1 MIHFHNVRWQNFLS
15 SGNNWTEIQLDRSP
29 NTLVVGENGAG
40 KSTMLDALCFSLF
53 GKPFRKINIP
63 QLINSVNQKAL
74 MVEVNFTIGST
85 EYRVVRGEKPKLFEI
100 YKDGNLINQVA
111 SRREYQ
117 VLLEQNILKLNY
129 NSFTQ
134 IVILGSSTFVP
145 FMQLPAQQRRDII
158 EDLLDIKIFTTMN
171 VLLKERLSD
180 NKLKITDVKNALMV
194 EDEKLNV
201 HENYIHEIET
211 KNRARIANLMSEV
224 DKSES
229 SISRLEIS
237 IESNNANIK
246 ELQDS
251 ITDEESV
258 NKKLQDILK
267 IESKFDD
274 KIKKIRKEI
283 KFFEDNDVC
292 PTCDQDID
300 KTIKDAKIT
309 QGKNKVDEVT
319 NALDKLQVELNKE
332 NQRLLDI
339 ADVNKEIQEYL
350 TKVTDENN
358 QISSLNRY
366 IKQMRESI
374 DTEVSDSTDLK
385 AENNKLRNIK
395 KGIEALEK
403 KRKEHIN
410 EKELLDVA
418 FEMLRDKGIKTQI
431 VRQYIPVMNKLVNKY
446 LAAMEFFVSF
456 ELDEKFEETIKS
468 RHRDSFSYSSFSE
481 GEKMRIDLSLLLT
494 WRSIAK
500 MKNSTNTN
508 LLILDEVFDASLDSN
523 GCDEFL
529 KLLNELGQDTNIF
542 VISHKGDILQDKFR
556 SVIRF
561 EKHKNFSRIAT

>member
-1 MIHFHNVRWQNFLS
+1 
-15 SGNNWTEIQLDRSP
+15 
-29 NTLVVGENGAG
+29 
-40 KSTMLDALCFSLF
+40 MLDALCFSLF

-63 QLINSVNQKAL
+63 QLINSVNQKGL

-145 FMQLPAQQRRDII
+145 FMQLPAHLRRDII

-171 VLLKERLSD
+171 LLLKERLSD
-180 NKLKITDVKNALMV
+180 NKLKITDVKNALLV

-211 KNRARIANLMSEV
+211 KNRARIANLMAEV

-237 IESNNANIK
+237 IESNNAKIK

-258 NKKLQDILK
+258 HKKLQDILK

-274 KIKKIRKEI
+274 KIKKIRRDI
-283 KFFEDNDVC
+283 KFFQDNDHC

-300 KTIKDAKIT
+300 ESIKGAKIT
-309 QGKNKVDEVT
+309 EGKNKVDEVT
-319 NALDKLQVELNKE
+319 DALDKLQIELDKE

-339 ADVNKEIQEYL
+339 GEVNKEIQEYL

-385 AENNKLRNIK
+385 AENKKLKDIK

-418 FEMLRDKGIKTQI
+418 SEMLRDKGIKTQI

-456 ELDEKFEETIKS
+456 ELNENFEETIKS

-529 KLLNELGQDTNIF
+529 KLLNELGHDTNIF

-561 EKHKNFSRIAT
+561 EKHKNFSRITT

>member
-1 MIHFHNVRWQNFLS
+1 MIRFHNVRWQNFLS
-15 SGNNWTEIQLDRSP
+15 SGNTWTEIQLDRSP
-29 NTLVVGENGAG
+29 NTLVIGENGAG

-63 QLINSVNQKAL
+63 QLINSVNQKGL

-117 VLLEQNILKLNY
+117 ILLEQNILKLNY

-145 FMQLPAQQRRDII
+145 FMQLPAHLRRDII

-171 VLLKERLSD
+171 LLLKERLSD
-180 NKLKITDVKNALMV
+180 NKLKITDVKNALLV

-211 KNRARIANLMSEV
+211 KNRARIANLMAEV

-258 NKKLQDILK
+258 HKKLQDILK

-274 KIKKIRKEI
+274 KIKKIRRDI
-283 KFFEDNDVC
+283 KFFQDNDHC

-300 KTIKDAKIT
+300 ESIKGAKIT
-309 QGKNKVDEVT
+309 EGKNKVDEVT
-319 NALDKLQVELNKE
+319 DALDKLQIELDKE

-339 ADVNKEIQEYL
+339 GEVNKEIQEYL

-385 AENNKLRNIK
+385 AENKKLKDIK

-418 FEMLRDKGIKTQI
+418 SEMLRDKGIKTQI

-456 ELDEKFEETIKS
+456 ELNENFEETIKS

-529 KLLNELGQDTNIF
+529 KLLNELGHDTNIF

>member
-63 QLINSVNQKAL
+63 QLINSVNQKGL

-339 ADVNKEIQEYL
+339 AEVNKEIQEYL

-561 EKHKNFSRIAT
+561 EKHKNFSRIAA

>member
-1 MIHFHNVRWQNFLS
+1 MI
-15 SGNNWTEIQLDRSP
+15 
-29 NTLVVGENGAG
+29 GENGAG

-53 GKPFRKINIP
+53 GRPFRKINIP
-63 QLINSVNQKAL
+63 QLVNSVNQKGL
-74 MVEVNFTIGST
+74 MCEVNFTIGST
-85 EYRVVRGEKPKLFEI
+85 QYQVIRGEKPKKFEI
-100 YKDGNLINQVA
+100 YKDGNLLNQVA

-117 VLLEQNILKLNY
+117 IHLEQNILKLNY

-145 FMQLPAQQRRDII
+145 FMQLPAHLRRDII

-171 VLLKERLSD
+171 MLLKEKIAD
-180 NKLKITDVKNALMV
+180 NKTKLTDVKNALLV
-194 EDEKLNV
+194 EDEKLNL
-201 HENYIHEIET
+201 HENYINEIES
-211 KNRARIANLMSEV
+211 KNRERIANLMTEV

-229 SISRLEIS
+229 SISRLTLS
-237 IESNNANIK
+237 IESNNTKIK
-246 ELQDS
+246 ELQEKISDEDS
-251 ITDEESV
+251 V
-258 NKKLQDILK
+258 HKKLQDILK
-267 IESKFDD
+267 IETKFGD
-274 KIKKIRKEI
+274 KIKKYRREI
-283 KFFEDNDVC
+283 KFFQDNDHC
-292 PTCDQDID
+292 PTCDQDINT
-300 KTIKDAKIT
+300 TIKNTKIGEGE
-309 QGKNKVDEVT
+309 QKVHEVT
-319 NALDKLQVELNKE
+319 DALDKLQVELDKE

-339 ADVNKEIQEYL
+339 TEVNKEIQEYL

-366 IKQMRESI
+366 IRQMRESI
-374 DTEVSDSTDLK
+374 DTEVSDSTDLQ
-385 AENNKLRNIK
+385 AENKKLNDLKKAIK
-395 KGIEALEK
+395 ALEK
-403 KRKEHIN
+403 KREQHIN

-418 FEMLRDKGIKTQI
+418 YDMLRDKGIKTQI

-456 ELDEKFEETIKS
+456 ELDENFEETIKS
-468 RHRDSFSYSSFSE
+468 RHRDKFSYSSFSE

-529 KLLNELGQDTNIF
+529 KLLNELGMDTNIF

-556 SVIRF
+556 SVVRF
-561 EKHKNFSRIAT
+561 EKHKNFSRIAA

>member
-63 QLINSVNQKAL
+63 QLINSVNQKGL

-274 KIKKIRKEI
+274 KIKKIRKDI
-283 KFFEDNDVC
+283 KFFEDNNVC

-339 ADVNKEIQEYL
+339 AEVNKEIQEYL

-561 EKHKNFSRIAT
+561 EKHKNFSRIAA

>member
-1 MIHFHNVRWQNFLS
+1 MIRFHNVRWQNFLS
-15 SGNNWTEIQLDRSP
+15 SGNTWTEIQLDRSP
-29 NTLVVGENGAG
+29 NTLVIGENGAG

-63 QLINSVNQKAL
+63 QLINSVNQKGL

-117 VLLEQNILKLNY
+117 ILLEQNILKLNY

-145 FMQLPAQQRRDII
+145 FMQLPAHLRRDII

-171 VLLKERLSD
+171 LLLKERLSD
-180 NKLKITDVKNALMV
+180 NKLKITDVKNALLV

-211 KNRARIANLMSEV
+211 KNRARIANLMAEV

-237 IESNNANIK
+237 IESNNAKIK

-258 NKKLQDILK
+258 HKKLQDILK

-274 KIKKIRKEI
+274 KIKKIRRDI
-283 KFFEDNDVC
+283 KFFQDNDHC

-300 KTIKDAKIT
+300 ESIKGAKIT
-309 QGKNKVDEVT
+309 EGKNKVDEVT
-319 NALDKLQVELNKE
+319 DALDKLQIELDKE

-339 ADVNKEIQEYL
+339 GEVNKEIQEYL

-385 AENNKLRNIK
+385 AENKKLKDIK

-418 FEMLRDKGIKTQI
+418 SEMLRDKGIKTQI

-456 ELDEKFEETIKS
+456 ELNENFEETIKS

-529 KLLNELGQDTNIF
+529 KLLNELGHDTNIF

>member
-1 MIHFHNVRWQNFLS
+1 MIRFHNVRWQNFLS

-274 KIKKIRKEI
+274 KIKKIRKDI
-283 KFFEDNDVC
+283 KFFEDNNVC

-339 ADVNKEIQEYL
+339 AEVNKEIQEYL

-385 AENNKLRNIK
+385 AENKKLRNIK

-561 EKHKNFSRIAT
+561 EKHKNFSRIAA

>member
-339 ADVNKEIQEYL
+339 AEVNKEIQEYL

-395 KGIEALEK
+395 KGIEVLEK

>member
-1 MIHFHNVRWQNFLS
+1 MIRFHNVRWQNFLS
-15 SGNNWTEIQLDRSP
+15 SGNTWTEIQLDRSP

-63 QLINSVNQKAL
+63 QLINSVNQKGL

-117 VLLEQNILKLNY
+117 ILLEQNILKLNY

-145 FMQLPAQQRRDII
+145 FMQLPAHLRRDII

-171 VLLKERLSD
+171 LLLKERLSD
-180 NKLKITDVKNALMV
+180 NKLKITDVKNALLV

-201 HENYIHEIET
+201 HENYIHDIET
-211 KNRARIANLMSEV
+211 KNRARIANLMAEV

-237 IESNNANIK
+237 IESNNNKIK

-258 NKKLQDILK
+258 HKKLQDILK

-274 KIKKIRKEI
+274 KIKKIRRDI
-283 KFFEDNDVC
+283 KFFQDNDHC

-300 KTIKDAKIT
+300 ASIKGAKIT
-309 QGKNKVDEVT
+309 EGKNKVDEVT
-319 NALDKLQVELNKE
+319 DALDKLQTELDKE

-339 ADVNKEIQEYL
+339 GEVNKEIQEYL
-350 TKVTDENN
+350 TKITDENN

-366 IKQMRESI
+366 IKQMRDSI

-385 AENNKLRNIK
+385 AENKKLKDIK

-418 FEMLRDKGIKTQI
+418 SEMLRDKGIKTQI

-456 ELDEKFEETIKS
+456 ELNENFEETIKS

>member
-395 KGIEALEK
+395 KGIEVLEK

-561 EKHKNFSRIAT
+561 EKHKNFSRIAA

>member
-63 QLINSVNQKAL
+63 QLINSVNQKGL

-274 KIKKIRKEI
+274 KIKKIRKDI
-283 KFFEDNDVC
+283 KFFEDNNVC

-339 ADVNKEIQEYL
+339 AEVNKEIQEYL

>member
-15 SGNNWTEIQLDRSP
+15 SGNTWTEIQLDRSP

-63 QLINSVNQKAL
+63 QLINSVNQKGL

-237 IESNNANIK
+237 IESNNAKIK

-274 KIKKIRKEI
+274 KIKKIRKDI
-283 KFFEDNDVC
+283 KFFEDNNVC

-319 NALDKLQVELNKE
+319 NALDKLQIELNKE

-339 ADVNKEIQEYL
+339 AEVNKEIQEYL

-385 AENNKLRNIK
+385 AENKKLRNIK

-561 EKHKNFSRIAT
+561 EKHKNFSRIAA

>member
-274 KIKKIRKEI
+274 KIKKIRKDI
-283 KFFEDNDVC
+283 KFFEDNNVC

-339 ADVNKEIQEYL
+339 AEVNKEIQEYL

-366 IKQMRESI
+366 IKQIRESI

-561 EKHKNFSRIAT
+561 EKHKNFSRIAA

>member
-274 KIKKIRKEI
+274 KIKKIRKDI
-283 KFFEDNDVC
+283 KFFEDNNVC

-339 ADVNKEIQEYL
+339 AEVNKEIQEYL

-385 AENNKLRNIK
+385 AENKKLRNIK

>member
-339 ADVNKEIQEYL
+339 AEVNKEIQEYL

>member
-63 QLINSVNQKAL
+63 QLINSVNQKGL

-180 NKLKITDVKNALMV
+180 NKLKINDVKNALMV

-211 KNRARIANLMSEV
+211 KNRARIANLMAEV

-237 IESNNANIK
+237 IESNNTKIK

-258 NKKLQDILK
+258 HKKLQDILK

-274 KIKKIRKEI
+274 KIKKIRRDI
-283 KFFEDNDVC
+283 KFFQDNDHC

-300 KTIKDAKIT
+300 ESIKGAKIT
-309 QGKNKVDEVT
+309 EGKNKVDEVT
-319 NALDKLQVELNKE
+319 DALDKLQIELDKE

-339 ADVNKEIQEYL
+339 GEVNKEIQEHL

-385 AENNKLRNIK
+385 AENNKLRKIK

>member
-237 IESNNANIK
+237 IESNNAKIK

-274 KIKKIRKEI
+274 KIKKIRKDI
-283 KFFEDNDVC
+283 KFFEDNNVC

-339 ADVNKEIQEYL
+339 AEVNKEIQEYL

-561 EKHKNFSRIAT
+561 EKHKNFSRIAA

>member
-1 MIHFHNVRWQNFLS
+1 MIRFHNVRWQNFLS
-15 SGNNWTEIQLDRSP
+15 SGNAWTEIELDRSP
-29 NTLVVGENGAG
+29 NTLVIGENGAG

-53 GKPFRKINIP
+53 GRPFRKINIP
-63 QLINSVNQKAL
+63 QLVNSVNQKGL
-74 MVEVNFTIGST
+74 QCEVNFTIGSSK
-85 EYRVVRGEKPKLFEI
+85 YQVIRGEKPKKFEI
-100 YKDGNLINQVA
+100 YKDGNLLNQVA

-117 VLLEQNILKLNY
+117 THLEQNILKLNY

-145 FMQLPAQQRRDII
+145 FMQLPAHLRRDII

-171 VLLKERLSD
+171 ALLNERLAD
-180 NKLKITDVKNALMV
+180 NKLKVTDVKNALLV

-211 KNRARIANLMSEV
+211 KNRERIANLMSEIE
-224 DKSES
+224 KSES

-237 IESNNANIK
+237 IESSNTKIK

-258 NKKLQDILK
+258 HKKLQDILK

-274 KIKKIRKEI
+274 KTKKHNREI
-283 KFFEDNDVC
+283 KFFQDNDHC

-300 KTIKDAKIT
+300 AIIKNAKIE
-309 QGKNKVDEVT
+309 QGKYKVQEVAA
-319 NALDKLQVELNKE
+319 ALDKLQAELDKE

-339 ADVNKEIQEYL
+339 GEVNKEIQEYL
-350 TKVTDENN
+350 TKVTDDNN
-358 QISSLNRY
+358 QISSLNQY
-366 IKQMRESI
+366 IKQIRGSI
-374 DTEVSDSTDLK
+374 DTEVSDGADLK
-385 AENNKLRNIK
+385 TENKKLKDMK
-395 KGIEALEK
+395 KAITALEK

-418 FEMLRDKGIKTQI
+418 YEMLRDKGIKTQI

-456 ELDEKFEETIKS
+456 ELDENFEETIKS
-468 RHRDSFSYSSFSE
+468 RHRDKFSYSSFSE

-561 EKHKNFSRIAT
+561 EKHKNFSRIAS

>member
-1 MIHFHNVRWQNFLS
+1 MIRFHNVRWQNFLS
-15 SGNNWTEIQLDRSP
+15 SGNTWTEIQLDRSP

-63 QLINSVNQKAL
+63 QLINSVNQKGL

-117 VLLEQNILKLNY
+117 ILLEQNILKLNY

-145 FMQLPAQQRRDII
+145 FMQLPAHLRRDII

-171 VLLKERLSD
+171 LLLKERLSD
-180 NKLKITDVKNALMV
+180 NKLKITDVKNALLV

-211 KNRARIANLMSEV
+211 KNRARIANLMAEV

-237 IESNNANIK
+237 IESNNTKIK

-258 NKKLQDILK
+258 HKKLQDILK

-274 KIKKIRKEI
+274 KIKKIRRDI
-283 KFFEDNDVC
+283 KFFQDNDHC

-300 KTIKDAKIT
+300 ESIKSAKIT
-309 QGKNKVDEVT
+309 EGKNKVDEVT
-319 NALDKLQVELNKE
+319 DALDKLQTELDKE

-339 ADVNKEIQEYL
+339 GEVNKEIQEYL
-350 TKVTDENN
+350 TKITDENN

-366 IKQMRESI
+366 IKQMRDSI

-385 AENNKLRNIK
+385 AENKKLKDIK

-418 FEMLRDKGIKTQI
+418 SEMLRDKGIKTQI

-456 ELDEKFEETIKS
+456 ELNENFEETIKS

>member
-339 ADVNKEIQEYL
+339 AEVNKEIQEYL

-561 EKHKNFSRIAT
+561 EKHKNFSRIAA